1 MAAVPSGTV
10 ILAIS
15 GIRGIVGDSLTP
27 EVVSR
32 YIASFAHLQLT
43 QSKGT
48 RIILGYDTRPAVI
61 WIKHCVIGTLV
72 ASGIDVR
79 DIGVVPTPTV

>member
-1 MAAVPSGTV
+1 MCTLMLG
-10 ILAIS
+10 IS
-15 GIRGIVGDSLTP
+15 GIRNIVGDSLTP

-43 QSKGT
+43 KSKGT
-48 RIILGYDTRPAVI
+48 QIILGYDTRPAVV

-72 ASGIDVR
+72 ASGIDVLN
-79 DIGVVPTPTV
+79 IGVVPTPTV